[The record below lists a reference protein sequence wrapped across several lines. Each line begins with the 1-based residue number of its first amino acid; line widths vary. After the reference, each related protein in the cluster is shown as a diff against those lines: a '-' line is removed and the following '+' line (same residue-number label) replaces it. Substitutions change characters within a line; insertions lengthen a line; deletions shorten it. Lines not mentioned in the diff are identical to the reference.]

1 MNLYLDTSALVK
13 CYVAERGSEEAFDL
27 TMSAEIV
34 ASSLIS
40 QTEVAA
46 AIAKAVRLGWL
57 TSEDGRIAQ
66 RAFLSKWTDFFRIPV
81 TETLLSRADSLA
93 WSYALRAHDAV
104 QLASALTWQE
114 SLGAPVTLAT
124 FDREL
129 WQAAPKASLRVWPA
143 KLAR

>member
-13 CYVAERGSEEAFDL
+13 CYVAERGSEEAFAL
-27 TMSAEIV
+27 TMSAQIV

-46 AIAKAVRLGWL
+46 AIAKAVRLGWIS
-57 TSEDGRIAQ
+57 SESGRIAQ
-66 RAFLSKWTDFFRIPV
+66 HTFLNQWSDFFRIPV
-81 TETLLSRADSLA
+81 TEALVSRADSLA
-93 WSYALRAHDAV
+93 WNHALRGYDAI
-104 QLASALTWQE
+104 QLASALIWQE

-129 WQAAPKASLRVWPA
+129 WQAAPKASLHVWPA
-143 KLAR
+143 RLTR

>member
-27 TMSAEIV
+27 TMRAEVV

-46 AIAKAVRLGWL
+46 AIAKAVRLGWIN
-57 TSEDGRIAQ
+57 SESGRTAQ
-66 RAFLSKWTDFFRIPV
+66 HTFLSQWSDFFRIPV
-81 TETLLSRADSLA
+81 TEAIVARADSLA
-93 WSYALRAHDAV
+93 WNYALRSYDAV

-129 WQAAPKASLRVWPA
+129 WEASPKAGLHVWPA
-143 KLAR
+143 KLTR